1 VGFLDGCE
9 WKIQLPANSLSSLD
23 YAVIGAYF
31 VLVLY
36 IGLRMARRTHS
47 GDDLFLAGRRLGWIP
62 VGFSL
67 FASNI
72 SSTTL
77 VGLSGAA
84 YVWGIAVSNYEW
96 MAAFVLVFFAVFFIP
111 CYLNARITTVPEFL
125 EGRFDRR
132 SRLYFSGLTLF
143 SNIVVDTAGTLFAGA
158 MVITVFFPQLDLFTA
173 CLLLA
178 LMAGV
183 YTAAGGL
190 AAVVYTDVLQ
200 AVVLLVGACLVSYLS
215 FAQLD
220 FSWARV
226 VAETP
231 PAKLSLMLPLDDPNL
246 PWLGTLVGVPI
257 LGFYF
262 WCTNQFIVQRVLGA
276 RSIAHARWGALLAGF
291 LKLPVLY
298 LMVLPGVMAGIFLP
312 ELENAD
318 MVFPALV
325 TTLLPAGLAGLVI
338 AGLLA
343 AIMSSIDSTLNSA
356 ATLLTM
362 DFMQP
367 EKRGWSALRTAWVG
381 RACVLGFM
389 ALAVFISPLIENF
402 PGLFHY
408 LQSALAFLV
417 PPVAVVFILGL
428 FWRRASATGAIA
440 TLLGGH
446 AVSAVLFALTLLEV
460 LTLHFTI
467 VAGLL
472 GLVSVIIMLASSR
485 FGAPPQDK
493 QLAGFTYNPASIPA
507 EPSLAWWQDYRLY
520 SVVLVLL
527 ATALVLVHW

>member
-1 VGFLDGCE
+1 MGVYL
-9 WKIQLPANSLSSLD
+9 A
-23 YAVIGAYF
+23 
-31 VLVLY
+31 LVLA
-36 IGLRMARRTHS
+36 IGLAMARRTHS
-47 GDDLFLAGRRLGWIP
+47 GEDLFLAGRRLGWLPI
-62 VGFSL
+62 GLSL

-84 YVWGIAVSNYEW
+84 YTWGIAVSNYEW
-96 MAAFVLVFFAVFFIP
+96 MAAFILVFFAIFFIP

-125 EGRFDRR
+125 ERRFDRR

-143 SNIVVDTAGTLFAGA
+143 SNIIVDTAGTLFAGA
-158 MVITVFFPQLDLFTA
+158 MVIRLFFPEVDLFTA
-173 CLLLA
+173 CLALALLA
-178 LMAGV
+178 GL

-200 AVVLLVGACLVSYLS
+200 AIVLLVGAAMVSYLS

-220 FSWARV
+220 FSWSALID
-226 VAETP
+226 ATP
-231 PAKLSLMLPLDDPNL
+231 PEKLSLMLPLDDPNL

-276 RSIAHARWGALLAGF
+276 RSIAHARWGALFAGF

-298 LMVLPGVMAGIFLP
+298 LMVFPGIMAAAFLP
-312 ELENAD
+312 DLERAD

-325 TTLLPAGLAGLVI
+325 NSLLPQGLAGLVL

-343 AIMSSIDSTLNSA
+343 ALMSSIDSTLNSA
-356 ATLLTM
+356 STLLTM
-362 DFMQP
+362 DFMRP
-367 EKRGWSALRTAWVG
+367 ERRGWSPVRTAWVG
-381 RACVLGFM
+381 RACILLFM
-389 ALAVFISPLIENF
+389 LLAAAISPQIENF

-408 LQSALAFLV
+408 LQSALAYLV
-417 PPVAVVFILGL
+417 PPVAVVFVFAL
-428 FWRRASATGAIA
+428 FWRGATATGAFA

-446 AVSAVLFALTLLEV
+446 AVSGVLFTLSLTGLLQ
-460 LTLHFTI
+460 LHFTL

-472 GLVSVIIMLASSR
+472 ALISAVIMLSCSPLGSR
-485 FGAPPQDK
+485 PRNE
-493 QLAGFTYNPASIPA
+493 QLAQYTFHGASAAAAARLP
-507 EPSLAWWQDYRLY
+507 LWQDYRLY
-520 SVVLVLL
+520 
-527 ATALVLVHW
+527 ATALVVLASALVIAHW

>member
-1 VGFLDGCE
+1 
-9 WKIQLPANSLSSLD
+9 LSSSGLNTTD
-23 YAVIGAYF
+23 YLVIGTYF

-47 GDDLFLAGRRLGWIP
+47 GEELFLAGRRLGWIP
-62 VGFSL
+62 IGFSL

-84 YVWGIAVSNYEW
+84 YTWGIAVSNYEW

-111 CYLNARITTVPEFL
+111 YYLNARITTVPEFL
-125 EGRFDRR
+125 ERRFDRR
-132 SRLYFSGLTLF
+132 SRLYFSTLTLF

-158 MVITVFFPQLDLFTA
+158 VVLQVFFPQLDLFTA
-173 CLLLA
+173 CLGLA
-178 LMAGV
+178 LVAGL

-200 AVVLLVGACLVSYLS
+200 AVVLLVGSCTVSYLS
-215 FAQLD
+215 FAELD
-220 FSWARV
+220 FSWAGI
-226 VAETP
+226 VAATP
-231 PAKLSLMLPLDDPNL
+231 PERLSLMLPLDDPNL

-276 RSIAHARWGALLAGF
+276 RSIAHARWGALFAGF

-298 LMVLPGVMAGIFLP
+298 IMVLPGVMAGIFLP

-318 MVFPALV
+318 AVFPTLV
-325 TTLLPAGLAGLVI
+325 TTLLPTGLAGLVM
-338 AGLLA
+338 AGLIA

-356 ATLLTM
+356 STILTM
-362 DFMQP
+362 DFLQP
-367 EKRGWSALRTAWVG
+367 EKRGWAPTRIAWVG
-381 RACVLGFM
+381 RGFIVLFM
-389 ALAVFISPLIENF
+389 LLAAAISPLIANF

-408 LQSALAFLV
+408 LQTALAYLV
-417 PPVAVVFILGL
+417 PPVAVVFIVGL
-428 FWRRASATGAIA
+428 FWHRASATGALA
-440 TLLGGH
+440 TLAGGH
-446 AVSAVLFALTLLEV
+446 AISAVLFALAYFEV
-460 LTLHFTI
+460 FALHFTI

-472 GLVSVIIMLASSR
+472 AAVSALIFVLVSLSSA
-485 FGAPPQDK
+485 AP
-493 QLAGFTYNPASIPA
+493 AA
-507 EPSLAWWQDYRLY
+507 EQIQQFAFHHQTTERQPGLAWWQDYRLH
-520 SVVLVLL
+520 SVILLLL
-527 ATALVLVHW
+527 AMALVIRHW

>member
-1 VGFLDGCE
+1 MNAPGLSTLDLVVVG
-9 WKIQLPANSLSSLD
+9 I
-23 YAVIGAYF
+23 YF

-36 IGLRMARRTHS
+36 IGLRMARRTRS
-47 GDDLFLAGRRLGWIP
+47 GEDLFLAGRRLGWMP

-84 YVWGIAVSNYEW
+84 YTWGIAVSNYEW

-111 CYLNARITTVPEFL
+111 YYLNARITTVPEFL
-125 EGRFDRR
+125 ERRFDRR
-132 SRLYFSGLTLF
+132 SRLYFSGLTMF
-143 SNIVVDTAGTLFAGA
+143 SNVVVDTAGTLFAGA
-158 MVITVFFPQLDLFTA
+158 MVLKVFFPDLDLFTA
-173 CLLLA
+173 GLGLA
-178 LMAGV
+178 LVAGL

-215 FAQLD
+215 FAEVD
-220 FSWARV
+220 FSWANV
-226 VAETP
+226 VAATP
-231 PAKLSLMLPLDDPNL
+231 PERLSLMLPLDDPNL

-276 RSIAHARWGALLAGF
+276 RSIAHARWGALFAGF

-312 ELENAD
+312 ELDNGDA
-318 MVFPALV
+318 VFPTLV
-325 TTLLPAGLAGLVI
+325 TTLLPAGLVGLVM

-356 ATLLTM
+356 SALLTM
-362 DFMQP
+362 DFLRP
-367 EKRGWSALRTAWVG
+367 SRRGWSPRQVAWVG
-381 RACVLGFM
+381 RGFIVLFM
-389 ALAVFISPLIENF
+389 LLAAMISPLIENF
-402 PGLFHY
+402 SGLFHY
-408 LQSALAFLV
+408 LQSALAYLV
-417 PPVAVVFILGL
+417 PPVAVVFVLGL
-428 FWRRASATGAIA
+428 FWRRTTATAAFA

-446 AVSAVLFALTLLEV
+446 GVSAVLFALSLLEV
-460 LTLHFTI
+460 LTIHFTI
-467 VAGLL
+467 MAGLL
-472 GLVSVIIMLASSR
+472 ALVSVLILVVASMA
-485 FGAPPQDK
+485 GAPPSGQQIEHYTFHARSVDRD
-493 QLAGFTYNPASIPA
+493 ASL
-507 EPSLAWWQDYRLY
+507 SWWQDYRLY
-520 SVVLVLL
+520 SLVLVIL
-527 ATALVLVHW
+527 AIMLVLVHW